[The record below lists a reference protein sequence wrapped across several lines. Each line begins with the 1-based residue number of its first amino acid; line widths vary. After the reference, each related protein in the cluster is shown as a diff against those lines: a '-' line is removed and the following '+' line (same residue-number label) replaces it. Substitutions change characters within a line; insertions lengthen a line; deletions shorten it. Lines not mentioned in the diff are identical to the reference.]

1 MANQSGRQPPCAQ
14 LPYVAVGTARLPSGA
29 SDEQARILTIEL
41 TVSLPDGRIVDVA
54 STIPLPGYTALLQGL
69 LSGLQLNQ
77 VEEAARQLE
86 EHLCGPLLKPT
97 IAALQKAA
105 SASANSAAAVREA
118 APPATSPGSR

>member
-1 MANQSGRQPPCAQ
+1 MESQNGRHEARVE
-14 LPYVAVGTARLPSGA
+14 LPYVAVGTARLPAAA
-29 SDEQARILTIEL
+29 SDEQTRILTIEL

-54 STIPLPGYTALLQGL
+54 STIPLPGYTALLRGL
-69 LSGLQLNQ
+69 LSGLQMNQ

-105 SASANSAAAVREA
+105 ASANAAAAVREA

>member
-1 MANQSGRQPPCAQ
+1 MAHPSGRQPPCAQ
-14 LPYVAVGTARLPSGA
+14 RPYVAVGTARLPSGA
-29 SDEQARILTIEL
+29 SDEQARILPIEL

-105 SASANSAAAVREA
+105 ASANAAAAVREA
-118 APPATSPGSR
+118 APLPISPDSR

>member
-105 SASANSAAAVREA
+105 ASANAAAGLREA